1 MPTIELPW
9 FGKLDTGSLEEY
21 YEQENVEI
29 EGMAID
35 IDLNFENNA
44 IEEERLIATRKFLE
58 QMPKWI
64 AQNRKYIQDNIK
76 DEDDDTIREY
86 ADYLVEVLSE
96 DELAQ
101 LIDADDDTEDRTAWI
116 AGKLQLVRVGL
127 YPDSAQHFAIF
138 DYTIGR
144 QLVDYLVVI
153 NTDENGQLDYMTME
167 S

>member
-9 FGKLDTGSLEEY
+9 FGKLDTTSLEEY
-21 YEQENVEI
+21 YEQENVEV
-29 EGMAID
+29 EGLNFE
-35 IDLNFENNA
+35 IDLNFENDS

-58 QMPKWI
+58 QLPRWI
-64 AQNRKYIQDNIK
+64 AQNKKYIQENIK

-86 ADYLVEVLSE
+86 ADYLVEVLTE
-96 DELAQ
+96 EELAELVQ
-101 LIDADDDTEDRTAWI
+101 PDDDTSDNTAWV

-138 DYTIGR
+138 DYSIG
-144 QLVDYLVVI
+144 QHLVDYLVVI
-153 NTDENGQLDYMTME
+153 NTDEEGQLDYMTME